1 MLDRTTNEVIPYSA
15 YAMIGVTTLVLAYAT
30 LSDTTSGLKT
40 NSSDDEESNQ
50 NMPVIPV
57 SPIIP
62 VSPFAA
68 VPENVPVAEPVPE
81 LSEPVDQVPTPE
93 NKLAGGKKRKNKSL
107 KKRRK

>member
-1 MLDRTTNEVIPYSA
+1 
-15 YAMIGVTTLVLAYAT
+15 
-30 LSDTTSGLKT
+30 
-40 NSSDDEESNQ
+40 
-50 NMPVIPV
+50 MPVIPV

-81 LSEPVDQVPTPE
+81 LSEPVDEVPTPE
-93 NKLAGGKKRKNKSL
+93 NKPAEKLAGGKKRKNKSL